1 MNKQQRVR
9 NNNNIVNIMLTP
21 LLTILKQPLTKHEN
35 FGNAEIW
42 NILNIDD
49 DTIDT
54 KEGLFDGWA
63 MKRDVSTS

>member
-1 MNKQQRVR
+1 
-9 NNNNIVNIMLTP
+9 MLTP